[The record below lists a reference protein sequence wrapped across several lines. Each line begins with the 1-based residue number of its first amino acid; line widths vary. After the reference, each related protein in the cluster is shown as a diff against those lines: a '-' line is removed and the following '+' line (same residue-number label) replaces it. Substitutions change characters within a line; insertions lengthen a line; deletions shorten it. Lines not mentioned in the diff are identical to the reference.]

1 MSPPKIVTGSL
12 LYSPYKSLLFNN
24 IQRRGI
30 ANIPTPDPSNSVTNN
45 SFGGVISTIAEKLG
59 VGELAAGGLQLA
71 AIGGFVAGARYFG
84 GYIFEFFKKKI
95 IVSADFDS
103 RDESYS
109 WILNWLSDH
118 PYTQNATQFSISTT
132 ISRVGQNV
140 TGEDLGTN
148 LSPVYFL
155 PAPGIHIFTYKNRLL
170 WLSRER
176 PQNANALSNGRA
188 ILERIQISTFGRSR
202 DILES
207 LVFEA
212 QKKFI
217 ERDQSRTVVFAA
229 DQYGA
234 WRRTRSRPKRPLG
247 TIVIP
252 QHIKN
257 SLLDDAN
264 DFLKSEQWYSN
275 LGIPYRLGV
284 LFYGTPGSGKTS
296 LVYSLAGEL
305 GLNIYVVNLSNK
317 GLTDDTLSELVCETP
332 SRCILLMEDIDSAFI
347 QRDKGENTTGN
358 NITFSGLLNSI
369 DGVAAQEGRILFM
382 TTNHIEKLDPALIRP
397 GRIDIKIHFGN
408 ASKEQAS
415 ELFTKFFS
423 YLQDDYLHNLAKQFS
438 SKIPN
443 HQFSMAHL
451 QGYLMTHKRT
461 PEEAVQKVDE
471 WVNKHMQNNGAS
483 STTTTETFTEFTDFN
498 GIESLD
504 AADDNDTDGDENKNL
519 ITS

>member
-1 MSPPKIVTGSL
+1 MSPPKIVTGSI
-12 LYSPYKSLLFNN
+12 LYFPYRSVLFNN
-24 IQRRGI
+24 IQRRSI
-30 ANIPTPDPSNSVTNN
+30 TNIPTPDPGNTVGTNSL
-45 SFGGVISTIAEKLG
+45 GGVISTIADKLG
-59 VGELAAGGLQLA
+59 VGELATGGLQLA
-71 AIGGFVAGARYFG
+71 VIGGFIAGARYFG
-84 GYIFEFFKKKI
+84 GYVFEFFKKKI
-95 IVSADFDS
+95 IVTADFDS

-132 ISRVGQNV
+132 ISRAGQKI
-140 TGEDLGTN
+140 TGEDMDSN

-155 PAPGIHIFTYKNRLL
+155 PSPGIHIFTYKNRLL

-176 PQNANALSNGRA
+176 PQNPGIATSNGKSV
-188 ILERIQISTFGRSR
+188 LERIQISTFGRSR
-202 DILES
+202 TILEN

-234 WRRTRSRPKRPLG
+234 WRRTRSRPKRPLN

-252 QHIKN
+252 QHIKK
-257 SLLDDAN
+257 SVLEDTN

-275 LGIPYRLGV
+275 LGIPYRLGI
-284 LFYGTPGSGKTS
+284 LFYGSPGSGKTS
-296 LVYSLAGEL
+296 LVYSMAGEL

-317 GLTDDTLSELVCETP
+317 GLTDDTLSELVCDTP
-332 SRCILLMEDIDSAFI
+332 SRCILLMEDIDSAFV
-347 QRDKGENTTGN
+347 QRDKGDNATSN
-358 NITFSGLLNSI
+358 SITFSGLLNAI

-397 GRIDIKIHFGN
+397 GRIDVKIHFGN
-408 ASKEQAS
+408 ATKEQAT

-423 YLQDDYLHNLAKQFS
+423 YLEDDYLLNLAKQFS

-451 QGYLMTHKRT
+451 QGYLMAYKRT
-461 PEEAVQKVDE
+461 PEVAVENVEE
-471 WVNKHMQNNGAS
+471 WVKKHFQNKGSH
-483 STTTTETFTEFTDFN
+483 STTTTSPSSPTELLDVN
-498 GIESLD
+498 RIESLD
-504 AADDNDTDGDENKNL
+504 VDEKK
-519 ITS
+519 